1 MAPEGDV
8 SESEPIDVNTDRIK
22 QKFEIIRRQRRP
34 SLLVFLTVGF
44 PDLDATMELVPALV
58 EAGADGIELG
68 VPFSDPLGD
77 GPVIQESSFKAL
89 QEGVT
94 LADCFTTVENLRDK
108 VPDTPLV
115 FMGYY
120 NPIYNYGLRNFGEAA
135 QRVGVDGV
143 IVPDLPHDEAGPLT
157 VECASRGVHVV
168 PLLAP
173 TSTTESVKAA
183 CAAATGFIYC
193 VSLTGVT
200 GARDQVASGGMD
212 LVDRARTETSL
223 PLAVGFGISQRAHV
237 VDVCRKADAAVV
249 GSALVRVM
257 LESPRDQLIER
268 ASQLVAEL
276 SGKTVP

>member
-1 MAPEGDV
+1 M
-8 SESEPIDVNTDRIK
+8 NTDRIK
-22 QKFEIIRRQRRP
+22 QKFEEIRREQRAG
-34 SLLVFLTVGF
+34 LLVFLTAGF
-44 PDLDATMELVPALV
+44 PDLEATLELVPALV

-77 GPVIQESSFKAL
+77 GPVIQESSFRAL
-89 QEGVT
+89 QQGVT
-94 LADCFTTVENLRDK
+94 LDDCFETVEKLRGK

-120 NPIYNYGLRNFGEAA
+120 NPIYNYGLDRFGEDAR
-135 QRVGVDGV
+135 RVGLDGV
-143 IVPDLPHDEAGPLT
+143 IVADLPHAEVRPLAG
-157 VECASRGVHVV
+157 ECEPRGVHMI

-173 TSTTESVKAA
+173 TSTDESVKAA
-183 CAAATGFIYC
+183 CADATGFIYC

-200 GARDQVASGGMD
+200 GARDQVASRGME
-212 LVDRARTETSL
+212 LVVRARAETSL
-223 PLAVGFGISQRAHV
+223 PLAVGFGISRREHV

-257 LESPRDQLIER
+257 LESPRNQLIKR

-276 SGKTVP
+276 AGKPAP